1 MNSSIISL
9 VEQSSL
15 KAETPK
21 FEIGDT
27 VDVHLKIMEGAKE
40 RIQVFTGVVIATL
53 VPVLLTA
60 FMSIPLSLGGHPGEL
75 RMVSQLSPSHMT

>member
-1 MNSSIISL
+1 MHPAL
-9 VEQSSL
+9 RLFTHQ
-15 KAETPK
+15 
-21 FEIGDT
+21 
-27 VDVHLKIMEGAKE
+27 
-40 RIQVFTGVVIATL
+40 FTGVVIATL